1 MDSSDIWVKHISGN
15 NMKRIAIYLPS
26 LSGGGTER
34 VMVTIANA
42 LASEGY
48 FIDLLLAKAYGP
60 YLKEV
65 SPKIHIVN
73 CNASRVLTSLPVV
86 VRFLRNKRP
95 ATLLAAPR
103 HANIVALLASRLAY
117 VPTRIVVTEH
127 VSLMQDTKYN
137 PNLRSHFLPLL
148 MRWTYPWA
156 DKIVAVSKGIADEL
170 ILALGLPQERVQ
182 IIYNPVVTPDLLK
195 KAEEPVN
202 DPWLQPGRPPV
213 ILAVGRLAVQKDYP
227 TLLKAFALVRAQRP
241 AYLLILGEG
250 PERPFLE
257 ALARRLGIAEDVR
270 MPGFV
275 ENPYP
280 YMRRASVLVL
290 SSLFEGLPTVL
301 IEAMACG
308 LSVVSTD
315 CPSGPREIL
324 EDGKYGYLVPV
335 GDPYALAEAIVQTI
349 STPMNEEILKIRAL
363 DFSVSKAIADYV
375 KIIDGEV
382 G

>member
-1 MDSSDIWVKHISGN
+1 
-15 NMKRIAIYLPS
+15 
-26 LSGGGTER
+26 
-34 VMVTIANA
+34 
-42 LASEGY
+42 
-48 FIDLLLAKAYGP
+48 
-60 YLKEV
+60 
-65 SPKIHIVN
+65 
-73 CNASRVLTSLPVV
+73 
-86 VRFLRNKRP
+86 
-95 ATLLAAPR
+95 
-103 HANIVALLASRLAY
+103 
-117 VPTRIVVTEH
+117 
-127 VSLMQDTKYN
+127 MQDTKYN

-156 DKIVAVSKGIADEL
+156 DKIVAVSKGVADEL

-182 IIYNPVVTPDLLK
+182 VIYNPVVTPDLLT

-324 EDGKYGYLVPV
+324 QDGKYGHLVPV
-335 GDPYALAEAIVQTI
+335 GDHYALAEAIVQTI
-349 STPMNEEILKIRAL
+349 NTPMNPEILKIRAL
-363 DFSVSKAIADYV
+363 DFSASKAIADYV
-375 KIIDGEV
+375 KIIDGEA